1 MTKPL
6 RVISWATGK
15 VGEAV
20 ARELLGDPR
29 FELVGALVYGEEK
42 DGRDLGEIV
51 GMKAIGVRA
60 TREKDEIFAL
70 PADVVIH
77 APIGHKRSDEHDADV
92 IRLLESG
99 KNVISTRGWFNCRAF
114 GEDYARKMEDACRK
128 GGVTLAG
135 LGMTPGFVAERLAT
149 TLTGAM
155 LTLHHLTVS
164 EAYDCTPL
172 FDGLLR
178 RMGFGMSPAE
188 YEASPIRTNYDDMYS
203 QVAWSVV
210 ETFGRRPDR
219 VEARHSHVLAETDV
233 REGSLPI
240 PRGTVQGTIR
250 RWVAIVDGKP
260 LFTMEYRWFVGRI
273 PGWPEHSG
281 WTFTTEGR
289 PRFRMTLAYEP
300 TADHD
305 ERTMGYE
312 MMSAVVI
319 RAIEPVV
326 AAAPGLFATPIFA
339 PYRCR
344 RR

>member
-1 MTKPL
+1 MKPI

-15 VGEAV
+15 VGEAI
-20 ARELLGDPR
+20 ARELLVDPR
-29 FELVGALVYGEEK
+29 YELVGALVYGEGK

-51 GMKAIGVRA
+51 GRAPISVTA
-60 TREKDEIFAL
+60 TRDKERIFAL

-77 APIGHKRSDEHDADV
+77 APIGHKRSDEHDCDV
-92 IRLLESG
+92 VRLLESG

-114 GEDYARKMEDACRK
+114 GDDYAQKMETACMK
-128 GGVTLAG
+128 GGATLAG

-155 LTLHHLTVS
+155 MSLDHLMVS

-188 YEASPIRTNYDDMYS
+188 YGASPISTNYDDMYS

-219 VEARHSHVLAETDV
+219 VEARHSFVLAENDV
-233 REGSLPI
+233 RAGALAI

-250 RWVAIVDGKP
+250 RWVAIVEGKP

-273 PGWPEHSG
+273 PGWPEQSG
-281 WTFTTEGR
+281 WTITTDGR

-300 TADHD
+300 TPDHD
-305 ERTMGYE
+305 ERAMGYE
-312 MMSAVVI
+312 MLSAVVI

-326 AAAPGLFATPIFA
+326 AAPAGLFATPIFA
-339 PYRCR
+339 PYRF
-344 RR
+344 

>member
-1 MTKPL
+1 MPT
-6 RVISWATGK
+6 RIISWATGK
-15 VGEAV
+15 VGEAI

-29 FELVGALVYGEEK
+29 YELVGALVYGEPK
-42 DGRDLGEIV
+42 DGLDLGEIV
-51 GMKAIGVRA
+51 GRAPIGVTA
-60 TREKDEIFAL
+60 TRDKERIFAL

-77 APIGHKRSDEHDADV
+77 APIGHKRSDEHDRDV
-92 IRLLESG
+92 VRLLESG

-114 GEDYARKMEDACRK
+114 GEDYARKMEDACVK

-155 LTLHHLTVS
+155 LDLDHLTVS

-188 YEASPIRTNYDDMYS
+188 YEASPISSNYDDMYS

-219 VEARHSHVLAETDV
+219 VDARHSFVLAENDV
-233 REGSLPI
+233 RAGALAI

-250 RWVAIVDGKP
+250 RWVAIVEGKP
-260 LFTMEYRWFVGRI
+260 LFTMEYRWFVGPI
-273 PGWPEHSG
+273 AGWPEQSG
-281 WTFTTEGR
+281 WTITTDGR

-300 TADHD
+300 TPDHD

-312 MMSAVVI
+312 MLSAVVI

-326 AAAPGLFATPIFA
+326 AAPAGLFATPIFA
-339 PYRCR
+339 PYTER
-344 RR
+344 RQ

>member
-1 MTKPL
+1 MPKKPI
-6 RVISWATGK
+6 RVVSWATGK

-20 ARELLGDPR
+20 AREIIADPR
-29 FELVGALVYGEEK
+29 YELVGALVFGAEK
-42 DGRDLGEIV
+42 DGRDLGEIL
-51 GMKAIGVRA
+51 GGAPIGVGA
-60 TREKDEIFAL
+60 TRNKERIFAL

-77 APIGHKRSDEHDADV
+77 APIGHNRSDEHDRDV
-92 IRLLESG
+92 VRLLESG
-99 KNVISTRGWFNCRAF
+99 KNVISTRGYFNCRAF
-114 GEDYARKMEDACRK
+114 GDDYARKMEAACLK

-149 TLTGAM
+149 TLSGAM
-155 LTLHHLTVS
+155 LNLDHLMVS

-188 YEASPIRTNYDDMYS
+188 YEAGPISANYDDMYS

-219 VEARHSHVLAETDV
+219 VESRHSHVVAEADV
-233 REGSLPI
+233 RADALAI

-273 PGWPEHSG
+273 PGWPDHSG

-300 TADHD
+300 TPDHD
-305 ERTMGYE
+305 ERAMGYE
-312 MMSAVVI
+312 MMSAVLI

-326 AAAPGLFATPIFA
+326 VAPAGLFATPIFA
-339 PYRCR
+339 PYRLR
-344 RR
+344 